1 MNFTPLRNAGLTA
14 LIASSIAFGAV
25 SVAAQQSTP
34 DATPSA
40 PEIVCDFNKNDKPGE
55 LKDGKKYVGD
65 AKVTLDEAI
74 ATAKT
79 KASGDLGPVELDREH
94 GKLQYEVEIG
104 HEVVLI
110 DAETGEVIKV
120 RINDDCYTMI
130 GDVKF
135 EDDDSLVG
143 TVSITPEQA
152 MEIAKGEVDGT
163 VRSIE
168 LEEDNGKVTYDV
180 EIDSSEVTIDA
191 NSGKVIRV
199 DHDDD

>member
-14 LIASSIAFGAV
+14 LLASSIALGALSV
-25 SVAAQQSTP
+25 SAQQSTP
-34 DATPSA
+34 DATPSTS
-40 PEIVCDFNKNDKPGE
+40 EIVCDFDSNAKPGE
-55 LKDGKKYVGD
+55 LKDGKKYVED

-74 ATAKT
+74 STAK
-79 KASGDLGPVELDREH
+79 KNASGDLGPVELDRED
-94 GKLQYEVEIG
+94 GKLIYEVEIG

-110 DAETGEVIKV
+110 DAETGEVIQV
-120 RINDDCYTMI
+120 RINGDCYTMI

-135 EDDDSLVG
+135 EDEDALVD

-152 MEIAKGEVDGT
+152 IEIAEGEVDGT

-168 LEEDNGKVTYDV
+168 LEEDDGKVTYEV

-191 NSGKVIRV
+191 NSGKILDV
-199 DHDDD
+199 DHD